1 MGHGVGKML
10 EGVNVELRAQA
21 NSAVSSKQ
29 GRDELW
35 DAGHKISSSLKQAS
49 QNSFGSTHTS
59 GDTAQLGKAVDDA
72 EQATAAV
79 QNAVANSESF
89 KKSAS
94 QIAQAGGNTQVNPV
108 NLEQAYESRAK
119 AYAEA
124 HPDKPGPSAGMA
136 LTTALTSLYGGN
148 VAQMQADLSKMN
160 GLESNPNVAKS
171 RLLIRGINGNTA
183 GLSADNRYAAMSGA
197 FETFDGS
204 TVDTGQKVQARTNDT
219 AKDYADTAGKVHT
232 ETGAVQAQAK
242 PAAASATAAATAAQ
256 NRVNG
261 GDPVTPPTGV
271 SSNLSGSQAGDYGGA
286 GVQSAL
292 YQLGARQVAT
302 HTGEVPDAGRAA
314 AMLHQAEL
322 NTGKDNVML
331 NMTRWANGH
340 LGLTAAGIGVFNFLG
355 GAVDAGSAL
364 AAGAAVKK
372 ILGKLGG
379 GEPPTPG
386 APGAPSSPGGAAGE
400 FPRAP
405 GGPLPEGDPTPKIPG
420 APGSPSLGSPAG
432 TGAGEG
438 FAEILDSTGRVV
450 GKTAITEAE
459 SKMPAQALGEMLAAR
474 AAMAGGVAM
483 RMGGQLVD
491 FATAGPAVVG
501 SELLL
506 HTSSLGAGTLPQSQ
520 AESDARKALMLN
532 DPGFRQQAMDYTRM
546 VGEGKGSTP
555 QAQQMYEQIQGRI
568 QQGVQDPSSIP
579 AQPNVLKV
587 RPVDTKPLFPVGE

>member
-1 MGHGVGKML
+1 MHNDLMK
-10 EGVNVELRAQA
+10 
-21 NSAVSSKQ
+21 
-29 GRDELW
+29 
-35 DAGHKISSSLKQAS
+35 
-49 QNSFGSTHTS
+49 
-59 GDTAQLGKAVDDA
+59 
-72 EQATAAV
+72 
-79 QNAVANSESF
+79 
-89 KKSAS
+89 
-94 QIAQAGGNTQVNPV
+94 
-108 NLEQAYESRAK
+108 
-119 AYAEA
+119 
-124 HPDKPGPSAGMA
+124 
-136 LTTALTSLYGGN
+136 LYGGDAAR
-148 VAQMQADLSKMN
+148 VQSDLDNMRK
-160 GLESNPNVAKS
+160 LEPDSNIAMS
-171 RLLIRGINGNTA
+171 CLLIRGINGNTA
-183 GLSADNRYAAMSGA
+183 GLSADNRYAAMSGT
-197 FETFDGS
+197 FKTFDDS

-219 AKDYADTAGKVHT
+219 AKAYAATAGKVHT

-256 NRVNG
+256 NRVDG
-261 GDPVTPPTGV
+261 GAPVTPPTGV

-292 YQLGARQVAT
+292 YRLGAGQVAT

-372 ILGKLGG
+372 ILGKLGGG

-587 RPVDTKPLFPVGE
+587 SPVDTKPLFPVDE